1 MSAFKV
7 DDQVAIKH
15 TLLTGVVKG
24 AALDN
29 TTLTIT
35 YLVEYN
41 DNDGEPQAR
50 YFDASQLEAVQ
61 A

>member
-7 DDQVAIKH
+7 DDNVSIKH

-29 TTLTIT
+29 TTLTIQ

-50 YFDASQLEAVQ
+50 YFSEEQLQ
-61 A
+61 AA

>member
-1 MSAFKV
+1 MSFKM
-7 DDQVAIKH
+7 DDVVKIKF

-24 AALDN
+24 AKVDEVTLDMV
-29 TTLTIT
+29 

-41 DNDGEPQAR
+41 DNTGEPQAR
-50 YFDASQLEAVQ
+50 YFKVDELEA